1 MSVKAAETAAPF
13 SEASCQALSALVLRT
28 SGLSYRPAG
37 CEVAV
42 SDDTVPEDL
51 VEGLRELAA
60 TDPAVAQ
67 WGKRVMQHLVA
78 KQRVTDVAETS
89 GEPAINVETLGEFRH
104 QQPRADYG
112 RSNDDGWTLIAA
124 RLPQLIILH
133 GPPPT
138 ADTNNAAWSQLQAAC
153 HVVLRLRTLENR
165 FAGELQRQKREAI
178 YQFAYGLSHELN
190 NPLANIATRGGV
202 LAEQESHPQR
212 KILLE
217 AIVNNA
223 MRGCEMLG
231 DLMLV
236 ARPPQ
241 LNLKSARIDSVVISV
256 VDSAQR
262 WAGNLKV
269 DLKLD
274 VQTTREILIDAEALR
289 EALWALIRNGLE
301 AMFDGGAITVSVT
314 DCELLGCEPVG
325 VCIEISDQGSGLS
338 RAALEHCFDPYYSG
352 REAGRGLGLG
362 LSKAQRIVEL
372 HHGKITLANRPGGG
386 VVARVML
393 PTG

>member
-13 SEASCQALSALVLRT
+13 SEATCQALSALVLRI
-28 SGLSYRPAG
+28 SGLSYQSAV
-37 CEVAV
+37 CETA
-42 SDDTVPEDL
+42 VPEDL

-60 TDPAVAQ
+60 ADSALAS
-67 WGKRVMQHLVA
+67 WGKAV
-78 KQRVTDVAETS
+78 KQRVAEVAKTF
-89 GEPAINVETLGEFRH
+89 GEPPPNTETLGEFRYE
-104 QQPRADYG
+104 QPRTDG
-112 RSNDDGWTLIAA
+112 DQSNDDGWTSIAA

-133 GPPPT
+133 GPASP
-138 ADTNNAAWSQLQAAC
+138 ADTSNSAWSQLHSTC
-153 HVVLRLRTLENR
+153 HVVLRLHTLENR
-165 FAGELQRQKREAI
+165 FADELQRQKREAI

-241 LNLKSARIDSVVISV
+241 LKLKSARIDSVVSSAV
-256 VDSAQR
+256 NSAQR
-262 WAGNLKV
+262 WAKNLNV
-269 DLKLD
+269 DLKLHI
-274 VQTTREILIDAEALR
+274 QTTREIQLDADAMR
-289 EALWALIRNGLE
+289 EALWSLIRNGLE
-301 AMFDGGAITVSVT
+301 AMFDGGAITVNVR
-314 DCELLGCEPVG
+314 DCRPLDGEPLG

-338 RAALEHCFDPYYSG
+338 PAALEHCFDPYYSG

-372 HHGKITLANRPGGG
+372 HHGRIALANRPGGG
-386 VVARVML
+386 VVARIVL
-393 PTG
+393 PAE